1 MMKEYALLR
10 RNDDL
15 LRRIKF
21 DETRDM
27 MGQLAREMTLFTT
40 CVHRS
45 YPKQSEYHTLQLLLE
60 IIPRPDQEGD
70 DEGDRT
76 TRHIRKNDEA

>member
-1 MMKEYALLR
+1 MKEDALLR

-21 DETRDM
+21 DETRDT
-27 MGQLAREMTLFTT
+27 MGQLAREMKHFTS

-45 YPKQSEYHTLQLLLE
+45 YPEKSEYHTLQLLLG
-60 IIPRPDQEGD
+60 IISRRDHE
-70 DEGDRT
+70 
-76 TRHIRKNDEA
+76 